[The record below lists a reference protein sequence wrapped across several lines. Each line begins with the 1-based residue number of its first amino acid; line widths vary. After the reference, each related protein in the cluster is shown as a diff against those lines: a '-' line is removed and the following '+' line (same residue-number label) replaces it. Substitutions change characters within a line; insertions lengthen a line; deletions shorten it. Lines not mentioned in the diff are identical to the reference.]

1 METGSKVKPKTKFMA
16 ETINSRLES
25 KAFDLKTR
33 AHCQGKGGIGFVLQ
47 ALVWGRA
54 EAMRPS
60 SGQGEGRRGDSRETF
75 FLVLT
80 ATYPQEGTQH
90 ITSPLPC

>member
-54 EAMRPS
+54 DT
-60 SGQGEGRRGDSRETF
+60 GLGGLYLLKEGDG
-75 FLVLT
+75 
-80 ATYPQEGTQH
+80 GG
-90 ITSPLPC
+90 

>member
-33 AHCQGKGGIGFVLQ
+33 AHCQGKGGIGFMLQ
-47 ALVWGRA
+47 ALVWGRVDTTGA
-54 EAMRPS
+54 VPS
-60 SGQGEGRRGDSRETF
+60 KGRRWGR
-75 FLVLT
+75 LVGKT
-80 ATYPQEGTQH
+80 G
-90 ITSPLPC
+90 